1 MFPTSLISRGCPKRR
16 GEHTELVR
24 TQGSTRFYSTF
35 QGVSAVTC
43 MKLMF
48 HPCVRDTLEPSA
60 HRYNTHTSHPDD
72 TCDVFEWP
80 AEFQVK
86 RRRYDARAEARSDDR
101 ASYKKNRNRDR
112 KCENSITSKNDKT
125 YAYGVHPKL
134 ALCQ

>member
-1 MFPTSLISRGCPKRR
+1 
-16 GEHTELVR
+16 
-24 TQGSTRFYSTF
+24 
-35 QGVSAVTC
+35 
-43 MKLMF
+43 MF

-101 ASYKKNRNRDR
+101 ASYKKKRNRDR
-112 KCENSITSKNDKT
+112 KCEKPTTTKHANTDDKS
-125 YAYGVHPKL
+125 VHTKL
-134 ALCQ
+134 DVGQKADAPA

>member
-1 MFPTSLISRGCPKRR
+1 
-16 GEHTELVR
+16 
-24 TQGSTRFYSTF
+24 
-35 QGVSAVTC
+35 

-86 RRRYDARAEARSDDR
+86 RRRYDARAEARVTTER
-101 ASYKKNRNRDR
+101 HTR
-112 KCENSITSKNDKT
+112 KTETATESART
-125 YAYGVHPKL
+125 P
-134 ALCQ
+134 